1 MVFTVFWFILD
12 KVITRSKEHLVNFG
26 NGDYKLDSLGPIRN
40 PGYIT
45 HVDNLESILEI
56 GILSRDLVVELGISP
71 VGIHDQQIVIRR
83 GQKGLW
89 PFANLYLQPRNAML
103 FKEVKNSVPVVVIWV
118 DRTILVENQAT
129 MFSDGNAA
137 SSHSN
142 VFAYSDGLEQV
153 KRLWEDLLD
162 RRYWNRQNKS
172 TLQAECLI
180 PRAVDVRY
188 IKKISVQ
195 NESMRQR
202 VEQITNGR
210 NFEIVVD
217 SELFFDVG

>member
-1 MVFTVFWFILD
+1 M
-12 KVITRSKEHLVNFG
+12 VNFG
-26 NGDYKLDSLGPIRN
+26 NGYHKLDSLGPIRN

-45 HVDNLESILEI
+45 HVDNLESILEM

-71 VGIHDQQIVIRR
+71 IGIHNQEIVMRR

-103 FKEVKNSVPVVVIWV
+103 YREVHGSVPVVVIWV
-118 DRTILVENQAT
+118 DRAILAENPNL
-129 MFSDGNAA
+129 MFSDGNAGSA
-137 SSHSN
+137 NSN
-142 VFAYSDGLEQV
+142 LFAYADGLKQV
-153 KRLWEDLLD
+153 KRLWEDALD
-162 RRYWNRQNKS
+162 RRYWNWKS
-172 TLQAECLI
+172 KRTMQAECLV

-195 NESMRQR
+195 NESMKAR
-202 VEQITNGR
+202 VELITRGR
-210 NFEIVVD
+210 GFEIIVD